1 MQIVPLEQLQLF
13 EPARLPHRPYCTDD
27 LQYGVKIRS
36 LASALLLPYLQLNPP
51 HLRFWMAFDVDRDG
65 AALAWEHA
73 NLPSPAW
80 AAVNPANGHAHLAY
94 ALSAPVLVAENAR
107 REPIRFL
114 QGIEG
119 AYRYALDADRGY
131 SGLIAKNPTHAR
143 WRTLYGL
150 QRLWELG
157 ELAEYG
163 DVHRYIP
170 RYAKKPEE
178 YGLGRNCI
186 LFDFLRQW
194 AYRNIRAAKQRGN
207 FVLWLADS
215 NNRALVRNGDFPAPL
230 DGREVWHIAKSVATW
245 TWRRFDLAKSDERFQ
260 QRQAKRGEKGGK
272 ASGAAR
278 LQASEENRATA
289 RLMASKGMSIR
300 EISAEMGQPRSTV
313 HRWISEPGRCPT
325 KP

>member
-1 MQIVPLEQLQLF
+1 MQIVRQEQLKLF
-13 EPARLPHRPYCTDD
+13 EPTRLPHRPYCSDD
-27 LQYGVKIRS
+27 LQYGVKIRP
-36 LASALLLPYLQLNPP
+36 LVSALLHPYLQVNPP
-51 HLRFWMAFDVDRDG
+51 TLRFWMLFDVDREG

-73 NLPSPAW
+73 NLLSPAW

-119 AYRYALDADRGY
+119 AYRHALDADRGY
-131 SGLIAKNPTHAR
+131 SGLIAKTPTHSR

-163 DVHRYIP
+163 DVHKYIP
-170 RYAKKPEE
+170 RHAKKPEE

-186 LFDFLRQW
+186 VFEFLRQW

-207 FVLWLADS
+207 FVLWLADC
-215 NNRALVRNGDFPAPL
+215 NNRCLVRNSDFLTPL

-245 TWRRFDLAKSDERFQ
+245 TWRRFDLAKSDERFS
-260 QRQAKRGEKGGK
+260 QRQAARGK
-272 ASGAAR
+272 ASGVVR
-278 LQASEENRATA
+278 LSASEENRASA
-289 RLMASKGMSIR
+289 RLMRLQGHSSR
-300 EISAEMGQPRSTV
+300 EIATKLNVNQ
-313 HRWISEPGRCPT
+313 RWFAGFRVMHEP
-325 KP
+325 